1 MAKQYR
7 KPTNEVTVIYGG
19 RSPAGRD
26 TLNPKDVLPNGM
38 TAKQHCEKLIAERGG
53 KGHFIEKN
61 SELEDVCCTV
71 AAILADAMK
80 LPNTATITHF
90 APKLNLPPHSMAKQ
104 QQPKNWQP

>member
-53 KGHFIEKN
+53 KGHFIEKILN
-61 SELEDVCCTV
+61 WKMYV
-71 AAILADAMK
+71 AQLQ
-80 LPNTATITHF
+80 LF
-90 APKLNLPPHSMAKQ
+90 WRLL
-104 QQPKNWQP
+104 